1 MIELIRSN
9 DVVLLSFAESL
20 MKEAGIMY
28 FIADRHT
35 SIAEGSIGLI
45 QSRFLVDE
53 DFADEAKKIL
63 INAGLS
69 DELYNG

>member
-1 MIELIRSN
+1 
-9 DVVLLSFAESL
+9 
-20 MKEAGIMY
+20 MY

-35 SIAEGSIGLI
+35 SIAEGSMGLI

-53 DFADEAKKIL
+53 DFADEAKNIL